1 MSEQENKGLVPPLQ
15 ALLCAVPA
23 WSSRGDAL
31 GLSWT
36 KRVAKAARGRTCLHP
51 WWLRRLE
58 LLWLSSRLEKSPA
71 SEVSPQSRG

>member
-1 MSEQENKGLVPPLQ
+1 MSEQQNKGLVPPLQ
-15 ALLCAVPA
+15 ALLCAVPV

-31 GLSWT
+31 GLIWT
-36 KRVAKAARGRTCLHP
+36 KPVAKAAQGRTCLHP
-51 WWLRRLE
+51 WWLQRLE